1 MSVCLLV
8 QKGAAAA
15 VSRVKTSQPGTEADE
30 LPWCCIC
37 NEDAT
42 LRCRGCDGDLYCQ
55 RCFRLVSL
63 PVQCLVILVLFLV
76 QEACHCHC
84 MTAVSGSNAVQC
96 DCEVRMKTQLT
107 VNMHTTTVL
116 RPFFW
121 TTWVSRCQK
130 KLLDFLVKGKITR
143 DWHTNHPGLCH
154 SVRMNKQS
162 PSINPPIYMPD
173 ALLPQPS
180 QFILAWDRHRN
191 MLDCIPPCLGYSQ
204 HAQNLI
210 NAEEVRS

>member
-15 VSRVKTSQPGTEADE
+15 VSREKTSQPGTEADE

-84 MTAVSGSNAVQC
+84 MTAVSGSNAAQC
-96 DCEVRMKTQLT
+96 NCEVRMKTQLT
-107 VNMHTTTVL
+107 VNMHTTTIFHNCFMAL
-116 RPFFW
+116 
-121 TTWVSRCQK
+121 
-130 KLLDFLVKGKITR
+130 FLEHLGERVPEEITR
-143 DWHTNHPGLCH
+143 LYGARED
-154 SVRMNKQS
+154 NKR
-162 PSINPPIYMPD
+162 
-173 ALLPQPS
+173 LTHQPS
-180 QFILAWDRHRN
+180 GLAPLCSD
-191 MLDCIPPCLGYSQ
+191 
-204 HAQNLI
+204 
-210 NAEEVRS
+210 E